1 MLPDRGGQRWDG
13 LMLWSLLSPLP
24 REVFEVTVSGS
35 ERGGPDLTGYG
46 MSEFR
51 DAPRM
56 QFTLQASLS
65 PLQDCIQAYTLRS
78 QCSVDEL
85 RTLRSA
91 S

>member
-1 MLPDRGGQRWDG
+1 MGRFDALVSFISTSQRGVRSHSFRVGE
-13 LMLWSLLSPLP
+13 S
-24 REVFEVTVSGS
+24 
-35 ERGGPDLTGYG
+35 GPDLTGYG